1 MFVKELIG
9 EAMNC
14 ISSSDDV
21 QNYLSGEADAA
32 VKEKA
37 KTVLFCINA
46 VRDELARTW
55 FPLRAQYTPPSGTAD
70 CELKNFDETPVK
82 IIAVQKGGKS
92 VRWRISGGVLHCGE
106 ADCTV
111 EYDYTPAK
119 LTEED
124 EFYFPEPA
132 VGEYLVRC
140 GALAEYFLL
149 VGEVSLSAVWENK
162 YRHEID
168 LIIARRSA
176 AGRIPS
182 RSWV

>member
-14 ISSSDDV
+14 IASAGDV
-21 QNYLSGEADAA
+21 QTYLSGNASGALS
-32 VKEKA
+32 EKA

-55 FPLRAQYTPPSGTAD
+55 FPLRATFTPPSGATS
-70 CELKNFDETPVK
+70 CEFKDFDETPVK
-82 IIAVQKGGKS
+82 IIAVKKDGKC
-92 VRWRISGGVLHCGE
+92 VRWRISGGVLYCDE
-106 ADCTV
+106 ADFTV

-119 LTEED
+119 LCED
-124 EFYFPEPA
+124 EEFYFPEPA

-149 VGEVSLSAVWENK
+149 SGEVSLSAVWENK

-176 AGRIPS
+176 VGRLPS